1 MKTGI
6 VRRVDDLGR
15 ITIPRNVREMVG
27 ITDGTPM
34 EISVEGAKICLEKYA
49 NDSYVEAVKHIY
61 NNIKEDDF
69 IKDDKRQDICAAL
82 DNVIDIMEGA
92 E

>member
-34 EISVEGAKICLEKYA
+34 EISVEGAKICLEKYSNGNYA
-49 NDSYVEAVKHIY
+49 EVIKHIY

-82 DNVIDIMEGA
+82 DNVINIMEGA